1 MLAHPAW
8 SHGLHGTEGL
18 AMLDYIWGN
27 PVSRFLV
34 TLGIIL
40 ILAGIVWPFLQ
51 RIGIGRLPGDIVVER
66 EHFRFYFPIVTSI
79 LVSILLTVIL
89 WLLNR

>member
-1 MLAHPAW
+1 
-8 SHGLHGTEGL
+8 
-18 AMLDYIWGN
+18 MLDYIWGN
-27 PVSRFLV
+27 PVSRVLV
-34 TLGIIL
+34 TLGIVL

-79 LVSILLTVIL
+79 LVSIVLTIIV
-89 WLLNR
+89 WLLKR

>member
-1 MLAHPAW
+1 
-8 SHGLHGTEGL
+8 
-18 AMLDYIWGN
+18 MLDYIWGN

-66 EHFRFYFPIVTSI
+66 EHFRFYLPIVTSI
-79 LVSILLTVIL
+79 LVSIVLTIIF

>member
-1 MLAHPAW
+1 
-8 SHGLHGTEGL
+8 L

-79 LVSILLTVIL
+79 LVSIVLTVIF